1 MKAEASV
8 EPWQFQEPQ
17 GLWANFPQ
25 LEGGIEAFSW
35 YQSIALGTWGFPSSR
50 LQNCEFLNLVYA
62 AQFLMLCYSSHRKT
76 NTCLLSAKNVTFQIK
91 SLCKVLKSFSSDSLI
106 KAYFTCCFLQVL
118 TRFEE
123 LQAAKTNTNILKT
136 LTSAG
141 CKFSEVWY

>member
-106 KAYFTCCFLQVL
+106 KGNSLFHLLF
-118 TRFEE
+118 
-123 LQAAKTNTNILKT
+123 
-136 LTSAG
+136 LTSFDTVWGTAG
-141 CKFSEVWY
+141 CQDKYKYT